1 MGLKGFFSP
10 IYQDESKKIQ
20 PNPTHM
26 GQVESDWKILL
37 LLLLLLLLNWIENK
51 NKYNKKT

>member
-10 IYQDESKKIQ
+10 IYHDESKKIQ

-37 LLLLLLLLNWIENK
+37 LLLLLNWIEIK